1 MQNVGSQKTTHIY
14 ACQIGTSNSVK
25 EHKLRR
31 TIAFLAGKQGRGHEF
46 ISLYIP
52 HTSSIKDVVASLK
65 NQQTP
70 NVEKS
75 EQVDARLK
83 DATKNAIQY
92 LKLKKEIPE
101 GGLAVFSGDFVDDQ
115 NKKNPSIQELV
126 PPEPITTFL
135 YKVDDHF
142 YLDPLREMLRQPR
155 VIGLIALDS
164 KEAGLG
170 LLNGELLEV
179 LEGITSGVAGKT
191 AKGGQS
197 QRRYERERNMSL
209 TAFFHRVAEHSSK
222 RFLDERS
229 IMALLVGGPGNTKNN
244 FLKGKYL
251 HYELDNAVFDIV
263 DTQSAGK
270 EGLRELVEKS
280 SETIKNLCTPE
291 EKMVIDHFMT
301 ALAKKDGLTTYG
313 IDEVLNTLNEGVVDT
328 VIVTDTTD
336 FVKVLATCKKC
347 GLTKSEIT
355 TCQNKAQRTQDLVS
369 HPCERCGSIS
379 YEVEDKEI
387 VDVLEDAAT
396 QTDAKVEVIS
406 TPSVEKE
413 KIAALG
419 GVAAI
424 LRYNRGNLP

>member
-1 MQNVGSQKTTHIY
+1 VGSQKTTHIY

-25 EHKLRR
+25 QHKLRR
-31 TIAFLAGKQGRGHEF
+31 TIASLADKQGRGHEF

-52 HTSSIKDVVASLK
+52 STSSLSNVVASLK
-65 NQQTP
+65 DQQTP
-70 NVEKS
+70 NFEKNG
-75 EQVDARLK
+75 QINTRLK
-83 DATKNAIQY
+83 DATKNAIQH

-101 GGLAVFSGDFVDDQ
+101 GGLALFSGNLVEDQ
-115 NKKNPSIQELV
+115 NNDFPSIQELV

-135 YKVDDHF
+135 FEVDDHF
-142 YLDPLREMLRQPR
+142 HLEPLREMLRHPR

-164 KEAGLG
+164 KEAAFG
-170 LLNGELLEV
+170 LLDGELLEV

-191 AKGGQS
+191 GKGGQS

-209 TAFFHRVAEHSSK
+209 TGFFHRVAEHASK
-222 RFLDERS
+222 WFLDKKS
-229 IMALLVGGPGNTKNN
+229 IIALLVGGPGNTKHN

-251 HYELDNAVFDIV
+251 HYELDNAVLGIV

-270 EGLRELVEKS
+270 EGLRELLGKS

-291 EKMVIDHFMT
+291 EKMVVDHFLT

-313 IDEVLNTLNEGVVDT
+313 IEAVLDTLKSGAVDT

-336 FVKVLATCKKC
+336 FTKVLATCKKC

-355 TCQNKAQRTQDLVS
+355 ACQNKAQSTQNLIS
-369 HPCERCGSIS
+369 HPCERCGSMS
-379 YEVEDKEI
+379 YEVEDKDI

-396 QTDAKVEVIS
+396 QTEAKVEVIS
-406 TPSVEKE
+406 TPSLEKE

-424 LRYNRGNLP
+424 LRYKHSNLS